1 MYAINDKMSREKTLF
16 KRKLFRTIAKL
27 GLVKILSMSN
37 KEFDETIFVYS
48 EQDSKPIISNL
59 AITLVNV
66 LVDGF
71 NEATKS
77 DDCDGTIINKNIR
90 SMATAFM

>member
-1 MYAINDKMSREKTLF
+1 MYTINDKMSREKTLF

-71 NEATKS
+71 KEATKS
-77 DDCDGTIINKNIR
+77 DDCVGTIINKNIR

>member
-1 MYAINDKMSREKTLF
+1 MSREKTLF

-37 KEFDETIFVYS
+37 KEFDETILVYS

-71 NEATKS
+71 KEATKS
-77 DDCDGTIINKNIR
+77 DDCVGTIINKNIR

>member
-77 DDCDGTIINKNIR
+77 DDCDGMIINKNIR
-90 SMATAFM
+90 SMATAFI